1 MNHSV
6 SVRGKAYGAREK
18 ELFKPGSLLR
28 RAVPGTAFREWEK
41 YCKAG
46 EAVKR
51 VKVVSRGAR

>member
-1 MNHSV
+1 MN
-6 SVRGKAYGAREK
+6 VRRKGYRAREE
-18 ELFKPGSLLR
+18 ELFKPGSLRR

-41 YCKAG
+41 YGKAG